1 MNKKL
6 TIRLSLLAV
15 MVMSLLTFNSFA
27 AGWVDDGGGNWRYVD
42 KDDTYL
48 TDTIK
53 MSGNNKY
60 YLDVNGYM
68 VRDYLLEDYNDAIY
82 YFDEDGKMVSN
93 TWVAVDQTQVYNQMD
108 NPPSIYLYYFG
119 SNGKAY
125 KAKNNVIKKTIDG
138 KKYLF
143 NDNGQMMSGWI
154 NEQGERFNELD
165 DTEADPFA
173 GYCYYA
179 GDETDGVLREGW
191 TAWEEGSTDDKYYKK
206 DVIWFYF
213 RTNDNKK
220 IQANV
225 DGVLTKKTINGRTY
239 SFDYNGVMTEGWD
252 AEALDPNNEDVSVTA
267 NNYYM
272 EEDVD
277 NGHLAKRTWI
287 YAVPSQKQDLDDH
300 DAEVKRWFYANG
312 GGDIVKGTMKKIN
325 SNFYTFD
332 KTGIMKSGLC
342 VITKGT
348 REFVD
353 TIDAEKTDGKDFIIS
368 RYYISGDTTSGANIF
383 QRFDD
388 STQSIFYFEMD
399 EEDTEN
405 YGKRKFLNSI
415 VSFGDDD
422 YYFSSKSTGE
432 YEGYKDK
439 KFYQNGIS
447 LRADSSLGFGLVFA
461 GYSDNSEATVV
472 DYDPIYNNSTH
483 EFAQYDRNHDD
494 NMKTD
499 YIVLRNSAATAQ
511 GKYPVF
517 YAVDTS
523 GRKITKS
530 NVAKKDKTGNY
541 WLIGSNSAVI
551 GIYEVPIKYNRS
563 TGTWMFQSEAYTS
576 NGKSTKKK
584 WLNFGGGTDGTD
596 VYGKTCYL
604 DRDNQGAYAL
614 DINDAYAL
622 NYRYADN

>member
-1 MNKKL
+1 MSKKL
-6 TIRLSLLAV
+6 TIKLLFLTAV
-15 MVMSLLTFNSFA
+15 MALSFVMNVFA
-27 AGWVDDGGGNWRYVD
+27 AGWVDDGGGHWRYVD
-42 KDDTYL
+42 TDNTYV

-68 VRDYLLEDYNDAIY
+68 VRDYLLEDYNEAIY

-119 SNGKAY
+119 NNGKAY
-125 KAKNNVIKKTIDG
+125 KSKNGVSKRVIDG

-143 NDNGQMMSGWI
+143 NENGQMLSGWI

-165 DTEADPFA
+165 DTEADPFV

-191 TAWEEGSTDDKYYKK
+191 AAWEEGSTDDKYYKK
-206 DVIWFYF
+206 EAIWFYF
-213 RTNDNKK
+213 KTNDNKK
-220 IQANV
+220 VQSTI
-225 DGVLTKKTINGRTY
+225 DGVLAKKTINGRTY
-239 SFDYNGVMTEGWD
+239 SFDFNGVMTEGWD
-252 AEALDPNNEDVSVTA
+252 AEALDPNNQDVSVTA
-267 NNYYM
+267 NNYYT
-272 EEDVD
+272 EEGEDR
-277 NGHLAKRTWI
+277 GYLSKKTWI

-312 GGDIVKGTMKKIN
+312 GGTIVKGTMKKIN

-332 KTGIMKSGLC
+332 KNGIMKSGLC
-342 VITKGT
+342 VISKGSKT
-348 REFVD
+348 FVD

-368 RYYISGDTTSGANIF
+368 RYYISGDSSSGASVF

-399 EEDTEN
+399 EENTADF
-405 YGKRKFLNSI
+405 GKRKFLNS
-415 VSFGDDD
+415 VVPFGDDD

-439 KFYQNGIS
+439 KYYQNGI
-447 LRADSSLGFGLVFA
+447 LLKADQGLGYGLVFV
-461 GYSDNSEATVV
+461 GYSDNDNATTV
-472 DYDPIYNNSTH
+472 DYEPKYNNSDHT
-483 EFAQYDRNHDD
+483 FAQYDNNHDD
-494 NMKTD
+494 NMKSD
-499 YIVLRNSAATAQ
+499 YIVLRNEEASSQ

-517 YAVDTS
+517 CAVDVS
-523 GRKITKS
+523 GKKITKS

-541 WLIGSNSAVI
+541 WLIGPNATVV
-551 GIYEVPIKYNRS
+551 GIYEVPIKYNK
-563 TGTWMFQSEAYTS
+563 GEGKWYFQSEAYS
-576 NGKSTKKK
+576 NNGTSTKKK
-584 WLNFGGGTDGTD
+584 WLPFGGGTDGTD

-604 DRDNQGAYAL
+604 DRDDQGAYAL
-614 DINDAYAL
+614 NMNDAYAL
-622 NYRYADN
+622 NFRYADN